1 MIWRHPKYYA
11 ELRKRA
17 RLQAGK
23 PTSSQAQV
31 DKPAN
36 PEPKAQA
43 SSQTQQDQE
52 SSSQSTSEQAH
63 DPGCKQPG

>member
-17 RLQAGK
+17 RLQASK
-23 PTSSQAQV
+23 PTSSQAKV

-36 PEPKAQA
+36 PGPKAQA

-63 DPGCKQPG
+63 DPGRKQPG

>member
-23 PTSSQAQV
+23 PTSSQAKV

-52 SSSQSTSEQAH
+52 SSSQSTSVQAH
-63 DPGCKQPG
+63 ERGCKQPG